1 MLKKLKVKKFV
12 KICSYIIL
20 ILGFILLFTELA
32 LRYLLPLPSVK
43 TKILNQISS
52 AIGAKLNAENISA
65 GFFGV
70 EIDNV
75 TLDTDK
81 ENLIVVKNIKIMQNP
96 FKVLKGQ
103 LSVNHIYINEPVL
116 QIIRYKDGSFNFDPL
131 LSSSQTD
138 PKAEKKEKTSSGV
151 PLDLR
156 INSFHLNNA
165 EIIYTDLMEDIKA
178 DIKDFNLSI
187 HNFSFYKPFGV
198 NLSFHPYF
206 EQKGFIIDDIKIAL
220 SGDINLNEFNLKE
233 ATLDLKQ
240 FLISYKKALF
250 KAKTKINN
258 FEDPSVVFDMELE
271 NFSSETLS
279 SFGKDMPQFDIP
291 LITAK
296 GNLDYLT
303 QKERLNIN
311 NLTLISDD
319 TKIDFKG
326 NLNFAKTFSVKGKI
340 TLNTILESLSE
351 LYLPMK
357 EYEPKG
363 QISADFDFSW
373 PLALSGKCNLTDIGF
388 FIKKAGTFEK
398 LNTFVEINSLD
409 DIKIENL
416 SGNINKNPF
425 QAKANYL
432 KKKNYADVF
441 LDFKADKLYLID
453 TSEKE
458 DTTTEQ
464 SKEEPQTTS
473 ENTQDTKE
481 EASFVPININAK
493 VDIAKID
500 VPYLRGN
507 KLVFN
512 AKAKNITSKMD
523 QTHGTFELNIQDGQ
537 IKDVYTISNANAIT
551 KVMFM
556 SLGIISRVINT
567 LNVLDLLSGI
577 GKVIVGN
584 KQDNDEEDEII
595 KHQEINGK
603 MDFDSFQTL
612 VDFNEGLATMK
623 KCSFVSDL
631 FSFRVNGNINF
642 DSRDIKLNVDS
653 SPGKHTEDGI
663 MPLNIDI
670 KGTIEEPKGS
680 LSVLSSVSALVSDTI
695 TNNPVSN
702 MLKNTWSKIF
712 SSKEEEIPAEKEEP
726 QEELTETKSA
736 E

>member
-1 MLKKLKVKKFV
+1 MLKKLKVKKIV
-12 KICSYIIL
+12 KIGSYIIV

-116 QIIRYKDGSFNFDPL
+116 QIIRYKDGSFNFDSL
-131 LSSSQTD
+131 LSSNQTD
-138 PKAEKKEKTSSGV
+138 PKTEKKEKTSSGV

-156 INSFHLNNA
+156 IKAFHLDGA
-165 EIIYTDLMEDIKA
+165 EIIYTDLMKNVKV
-178 DIKDFNLSI
+178 DIKDFNLSV

-206 EQKGFIIDDIKIAL
+206 EQKGLIIDDTKIAL
-220 SGDINLNEFNLKE
+220 FGDINLNEFNLKE
-233 ATLDLKQ
+233 ASLDLKQ
-240 FLISYKKALF
+240 FLVNYKKAMF

-271 NFSSETLS
+271 NFSSKTLS
-279 SFGKDMPQFDIP
+279 SFGEDMLQFDIP

-311 NLTLISDD
+311 SLTLISDD
-319 TKIDFKG
+319 NKIDFKG
-326 NLNFAKTFSVKGKI
+326 NLNFAKTFRVKGKI
-340 TLNTILESLSE
+340 TLNSILESLSE

-373 PLALSGKCNLTDIGF
+373 PLALSGKCDLTDIGF

-398 LNTFVEINSLD
+398 LNASVELNSLD
-409 DIKIENL
+409 DIKIANL

-441 LDFKADKLYLID
+441 FDFKADKLYLVD

-458 DTTTEQ
+458 ATTTEQ
-464 SKEEPQTTS
+464 SKEAPPTTP
-473 ENTQDTKE
+473 ENIQDTKE
-481 EASFVPININAK
+481 EDSFVPIHINAK

-500 VPYLRGN
+500 IPYLRGN

-523 QTHGTFELNIQDGQ
+523 KTHGTFELNIQDGQ

-556 SLGIISRVINT
+556 SLGIVSRVINT

-577 GKVIVGN
+577 GKVITGS
-584 KQDNDEEDEII
+584 KQENDEEDEII

-653 SPGKHTEDGI
+653 APGKHTEDGI

-712 SSKEEEIPAEKEEP
+712 SSKEEETPAEEEP
-726 QEELTETKSA
+726 QEELTESKSA